1 MIGLKSIEFKKY
13 SILPG
18 FGLTLGF
25 TVAYISL
32 LVLIPLSMVFFN
44 TANIGWQEFI
54 KVATEPRVLDSFRV
68 SFLSAFI
75 ASFTNVIFGFLLAWV
90 LVRYEFP
97 GKKIVDALI
106 DLPFALPTAVAGITL
121 ATLYAEEGWIGKYL
135 YIFGIKVSFTFLGIV
150 VALIFVGFPFVIRTV
165 QPVLISLDKEL
176 EEAAASLGATR
187 FQTFT
192 KVIIPEVL
200 PALITG
206 FSLAFSRTLGEY
218 GSVIFIAGNMPL
230 KTEISP
236 LIIMTKLEQYDYA
249 GATAVAAIMLVIS
262 FILLFIINFAQ
273 WKISTKHS

>member
-1 MIGLKSIEFKKY
+1 MSHKISKVKKY
-13 SILPG
+13 SIIPG

-25 TVAYISL
+25 TVLYISF
-32 LVLIPLSMVFFN
+32 LVLIPISMVFLN
-44 TANIGWQEFI
+44 TANMGWEKFI
-54 KVATEPRVLDSFRV
+54 QVATEPRVLDSFRV
-68 SFLSAFI
+68 SFGAAFI
-75 ASFTNVIFGFLLAWV
+75 ASLVNVVFGFLLAWV
-90 LVRYEFP
+90 LVRYDFP
-97 GKKIVDALI
+97 GKQIIDALV

-135 YIFGIKVSFTFLGIV
+135 SLFGIKVSFTFLGIV
-150 VALIFVGFPFVIRTV
+150 VALIFVGFPFIIRTV
-165 QPVLISLDKEL
+165 QPVLINLDKEL

-218 GSVIFIAGNMPL
+218 GSVIFIAGNMPM

-236 LIIMTKLEQYDYA
+236 LIIMTKLEQYDYT

-262 FILLFIINFAQ
+262 FILLLIINFIQ
-273 WKISTKHS
+273 WKVATKHT